1 MPALLKLALI
11 IAVVLLAVGVAVKAV
26 QFLLYV
32 GLLALVAAGIVYVL
46 RRARSTL

>member
-11 IAVVLLAVGVAVKAV
+11 VAVVLLGVGLAVKAV

-32 GLLALVAAGIVYVL
+32 GLLILVAAGIAFFL
-46 RRARSTL
+46 RRMRSTR

>member
-11 IAVVLLAVGVAVKAV
+11 VAVVLLAVGLVVDAV

-32 GLLALVAAGIVYVL
+32 GVLILVAAGIAFFL
-46 RRARSTL
+46 RRVRSTR

>member
-11 IAVVLLAVGVAVKAV
+11 VAVILLAVGLAVKAV

-32 GLLALVAAGIVYVL
+32 GLLLLVAAGIAYFL
-46 RRARSTL
+46 RRARSAR

>member
-11 IAVVLLAVGVAVKAV
+11 IALVLLVVGFVVEAV

-32 GLLALVAAGIVYVL
+32 GLLVLAGTGVLFFL
-46 RRARSTL
+46 RRSRSLR